1 MADKFA
7 IVTGASSGIGLE
19 LAKLAAADGYDLL
32 IVADTPL
39 VDAASALTGAGV
51 EAEHLAGG
59 ANGIHG
65 HFRSWERWLG
75 APDAKADFPTATA
88 RKVVESGKWWSD
100 KAKKAGCYSPYPLE
114 KALSSKL
121 NV

>member
-1 MADKFA
+1 MADFRTLDQEIRTRLRETEEA
-7 IVTGASSGIGLE
+7 VQAQTDRALGA
-19 LAKLAAADGYDLL
+19 LA
-32 IVADTPL
+32 
-39 VDAASALTGAGV
+39 GAGV

-88 RKVVESGKWWSD
+88 RKVVD
-100 KAKKAGCYSPYPLE
+100 
-114 KALSSKL
+114 
-121 NV
+121 

>member
-1 MADKFA
+1 VQAQTDRA
-7 IVTGASSGIGLE
+7 
-19 LAKLAAADGYDLL
+19 LAAL
-32 IVADTPL
+32 
-39 VDAASALTGAGV
+39 ASAGI

-88 RKVVESGKWWSD
+88 RKVVDSGKWWSD
-100 KAKKAGCYSPYPLE
+100 KAKKAGLVPAVEAVQPELE
-114 KALSSKL
+114 AAFA
-121 NV
+121 